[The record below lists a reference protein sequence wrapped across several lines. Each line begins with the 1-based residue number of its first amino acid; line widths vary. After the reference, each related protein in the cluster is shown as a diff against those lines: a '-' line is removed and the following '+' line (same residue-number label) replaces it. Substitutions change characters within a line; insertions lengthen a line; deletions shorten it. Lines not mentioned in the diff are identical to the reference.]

1 MSSNEGQSAGHQ
13 RVSSSRAIRELFPD
27 ESSYARDTR
36 IPGVSTRKFRAIIID
51 KEATLTFLEIAG
63 LLEPAWFPM
72 IHKFAAINMNCERV
86 SLSDRRK
93 MQADL
98 SSNG

>member
-13 RVSSSRAIRELFPD
+13 RVSSSRAIREPFPD

-36 IPGVSTRKFRAIIID
+36 IPGFSKFRAIIID